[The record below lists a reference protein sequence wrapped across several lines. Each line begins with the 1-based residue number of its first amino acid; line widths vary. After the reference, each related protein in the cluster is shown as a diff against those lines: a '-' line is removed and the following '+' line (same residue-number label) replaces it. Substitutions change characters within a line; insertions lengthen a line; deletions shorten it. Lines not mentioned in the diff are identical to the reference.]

1 MPLHKSLFILIV
13 FLGAC
18 SKSPIPGDWPM
29 YSADPSGSKY
39 SALSQI
45 TRANVNNL
53 EVAWTYRAGD
63 MQKGKRT
70 EMQCNPIIIKGSM
83 YIITPGL
90 KTVALDA
97 DTGIEIWKFDP
108 NNGQPTSGTNRGLTY
123 FDDNKNGRI
132 LYAVNSHIYC
142 LDAISG
148 DLIPT
153 FGDEGKVLL
162 NQGLG
167 READGLTVSATTPGT
182 IYNGLYILG
191 SRVGEGPS
199 PAAPGTIRAFDAM
212 TGKVKWSFHTIPH
225 PGEEGYETWPEDAW
239 KTVGGANSWGGI
251 TLDTKRGMVF
261 CGTGSPS
268 YDHWGGNR
276 IGDNLFS
283 NSILALDAATGK
295 RKWHYQVVHHDV
307 WDYDIPCAPNLVQVK
322 KDGNLIDAIAQ
333 PTKMGHLFVLNRDT
347 GEPIFPITEESVP
360 QSDIPGEKTS
370 PTQPFPPV
378 ALRYGQQRLTPE
390 EATNISDSANLYVK
404 ERLSEMVTGNIYIP
418 PGIKPSVTL
427 PQFNGGSEW
436 GGASY
441 DPENRMLYVS
451 CSNEAEWISM
461 VLADGEQEMTQ
472 FDFGKKIFQS
482 TCVSCHGEQ
491 NVTQLGSPS
500 LSSLRKMGR
509 DTAELVIKRT
519 LTNGKGQ
526 MPVFSSL
533 TKDETDAIVAFILQ
547 EGQAKILTKDQLK
560 SSISQEIP
568 WVATGHNEIKT
579 PDGYPVNKRPWGTI
593 SAINM
598 DEGKIKWQVPL
609 GTYPGLEAQ
618 GFPPTGTFNIGG
630 SLVTAGGLVF
640 VAASMDERMHAYDK
654 NTGELLWEYQLD
666 AGGYATPSCF
676 QVNGKQYIVIA
687 AGGGG
692 KPGTKSGDAY
702 YCFKLRD

>member
-1 MPLHKSLFILIV
+1 
-13 FLGAC
+13 
-18 SKSPIPGDWPM
+18 M

-618 GFPPTGTFNIGG
+618 GFPPTGTFNMGG

>member
-1 MPLHKSLFILIV
+1 
-13 FLGAC
+13 
-18 SKSPIPGDWPM
+18 
-29 YSADPSGSKY
+29 
-39 SALSQI
+39 
-45 TRANVNNL
+45 
-53 EVAWTYRAGD
+53 
-63 MQKGKRT
+63 
-70 EMQCNPIIIKGSM
+70 
-83 YIITPGL
+83 
-90 KTVALDA
+90 
-97 DTGIEIWKFDP
+97 
-108 NNGQPTSGTNRGLTY
+108 
-123 FDDNKNGRI
+123 
-132 LYAVNSHIYC
+132 
-142 LDAISG
+142 
-148 DLIPT
+148 
-153 FGDEGKVLL
+153 
-162 NQGLG
+162 
-167 READGLTVSATTPGT
+167 
-182 IYNGLYILG
+182 
-191 SRVGEGPS
+191 
-199 PAAPGTIRAFDAM
+199 
-212 TGKVKWSFHTIPH
+212 
-225 PGEEGYETWPEDAW
+225 
-239 KTVGGANSWGGI
+239 
-251 TLDTKRGMVF
+251 
-261 CGTGSPS
+261 
-268 YDHWGGNR
+268 
-276 IGDNLFS
+276 
-283 NSILALDAATGK
+283 
-295 RKWHYQVVHHDV
+295 
-307 WDYDIPCAPNLVQVK
+307 
-322 KDGNLIDAIAQ
+322 
-333 PTKMGHLFVLNRDT
+333 
-347 GEPIFPITEESVP
+347 
-360 QSDIPGEKTS
+360 
-370 PTQPFPPV
+370 
-378 ALRYGQQRLTPE
+378 
-390 EATNISDSANLYVK
+390 
-404 ERLSEMVTGNIYIP
+404 
-418 PGIKPSVTL
+418 
-427 PQFNGGSEW
+427 
-436 GGASY
+436 
-441 DPENRMLYVS
+441 
-451 CSNEAEWISM
+451 M

-618 GFPPTGTFNIGG
+618 GFPPTGTFNMGG